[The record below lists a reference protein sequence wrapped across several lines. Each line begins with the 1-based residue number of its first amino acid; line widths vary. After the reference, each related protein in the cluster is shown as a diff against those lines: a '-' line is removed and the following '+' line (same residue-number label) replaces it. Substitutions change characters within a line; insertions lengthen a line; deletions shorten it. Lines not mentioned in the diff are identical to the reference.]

1 MRVGI
6 ASIIQETNTFSVSP
20 STLEDF
26 TIATNEELLDLVAGT
41 NSELAGALRA
51 LEERKT
57 TAVPLLYAWGM
68 PSGRLTEDAFQEL
81 RSLLIGR
88 LERAGQL
95 DALMLSLHGSMAAE
109 ACDDADGEL
118 IAAAREV
125 MGPGA
130 PIAVSLDLHANVTR
144 RIVEV
149 ADTISAYHTDPHVDM
164 ADAGFRAATRAMSM
178 AATDAPFFTGFA
190 KRPMIMPAE
199 TMNTETGILAGIR
212 SEAMSTAPDD
222 MLELC
227 LFPVQPWLDVPELGL
242 SVVVT
247 TSGNK
252 QRADEFAE
260 EVASRIWQRREEFV
274 VERLMEPAEA
284 LRIASS
290 SSVRPFVIAESADA
304 PTAGATGDSP
314 AMIAASIGSKSELIT
329 YVPVV
334 DPEAV
339 SVCHVAGSGRMV
351 QLRVGA
357 CRDRRWWTPV
367 DLEGEVLGL
376 GEGTYRLTGASFTG
390 MEVSMGRYATLKSGS
405 LRLLLSERTAWTSD
419 PATYR
424 LAGLPPEEADVI
436 VVRSCSD
443 YRPNFPESA
452 PYAVTLDVPGAA
464 TPRLTDLHFE
474 SMSRPP
480 YPLDPWHEL
489 S

>member
-1 MRVGI
+1 MRIGI

-26 TIATNEELLDLVAGT
+26 TIVTGEDLLDLVAGT

-51 LEERKT
+51 LDDRNT
-57 TAVPLLYAWGM
+57 TAVPLLYAWAM
-68 PSGRLTEDAFQEL
+68 PSGRLTDDAFQDL
-81 RSLLIGR
+81 RRLLIGR
-88 LERAGQL
+88 LEQAGHL

-109 ACDDADGEL
+109 ACHDADGEL
-118 IAAAREV
+118 IATARKV
-125 MGPGA
+125 VGA
-130 PIAVSLDLHANVTR
+130 DTPIAVSLDLHANVTR
-144 RIVEV
+144 RMVEV

-164 ADAGFRAATRAMSM
+164 AEAGFRAATRAKSM
-178 AATDAPFFTGFA
+178 AATGASLFIGYA
-190 KRPMIMPAE
+190 KKPMIVPAE
-199 TMNTETGILAGIR
+199 TMNTETGILASIR
-212 SEAMSTAPDD
+212 SEAMSSAPHD

-227 LFPVQPWLDVPELGL
+227 VFPVQPWLDVPELGL

-247 TSGNK
+247 SSDNK

-260 EVASRIWQRREEFV
+260 EVASRIWQRRKEFV
-274 VERLMEPAEA
+274 VERLMEPGEA
-284 LRIASS
+284 LRTASS

-314 AMIAASIGSKSELIT
+314 AMIAASIGFRSELTI

-339 SVCHVAGSGRMV
+339 SVCHEAGFGRMV
-351 QLRVGA
+351 HLRVGA
-357 CRDRRWWTPV
+357 SKDRRWWKPV
-367 DLEGEVLGL
+367 ELEGEVLGL
-376 GEGTYRLTGASFTG
+376 GEGTYRLEGASFTG
-390 MEVSMGRYATLKSGS
+390 MEVSMGRYATVKSGP

-424 LAGLPPEEADVI
+424 FAGLPLEAADII

-464 TPRLTDLHFE
+464 TPRLTNLHFE
-474 SMSRPP
+474 SMARPP